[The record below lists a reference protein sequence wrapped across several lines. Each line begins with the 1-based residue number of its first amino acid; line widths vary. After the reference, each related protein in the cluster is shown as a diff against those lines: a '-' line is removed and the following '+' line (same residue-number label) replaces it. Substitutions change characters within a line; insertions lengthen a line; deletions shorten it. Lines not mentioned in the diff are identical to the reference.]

1 MRDSITYNKFTEFI
15 TSNKYKIYFM
25 SNEEEW
31 NDKLEELKKYIN
43 KYNKTP
49 IQSSKEI
56 LGKWLSHQLHN
67 YKLKKK

>member
-1 MRDSITYNKFTEFI
+1 
-15 TSNKYKIYFM
+15 M